1 MVAMEVAIRDD
12 RGLLKQAAG
21 RDVEGE
27 PDELGVRPI
36 QGGGRESGSAR
47 RKAPG
52 RLAVGYPRPSRAAG
66 NPRSRYVRL
75 R

>member
-36 QGGGRESGSAR
+36 QGGGREGGCAR
-47 RKAPG
+47 RKAG
-52 RLAVGYPRPSRAAG
+52 LAAG
-66 NPRSRYVRL
+66 GWLSQTCSGSR
-75 R
+75 